1 MAHSRAIAG
10 AFRARNNC
18 SRRNARLPSKESSTL
33 EGVAGKSRR
42 RRKLSA
48 RLYASDA
55 LRPILLELDVTER
68 QVFHR
73 INVVE
78 QKIVAR
84 ARFEEFLLNRQPG
97 SFVDPHLDLDDLVAD
112 LIGLGSQFKNDRFLA
127 VEFFFTDYGHQVAL
141 PDVVALR
148 TEPEK
153 HVLIDHRTVLAEVE
167 FFDAVYLWIEN
178 KERVAGTQNGA
189 RVRLGNLDAHFLIA
203 ADIDVAC
210 FYRGIFHHRR
220 VFDVFDIGTEGMEVL
235 RGLVHH
241 SQDASDGP
249 VCGRLGGA
257 RVKRTRRATQNHK
270 REEKKQANQIASFP
284 GKCDVSFGPSES

>member
-55 LRPILLELDVTER
+55 LRPILLELDVAER

-73 INVVE
+73 VNIVE

-97 SFVDPHLDLDDLVAD
+97 GFVDPNLDLDDLVTD
-112 LIGLGSQFKNDRFLA
+112 LIGLGSEFKNDRFLV
-127 VEFFFTDYGHQVAL
+127 VEFFFANDGHQVTF
-141 PDVVALR
+141 PEVVALR
-148 TEPEK
+148 TEPQK
-153 HVLIDHRTVLAEVE
+153 HVLIDHRTVLAEVD
-167 FFDAVYLWIEN
+167 FVDAVYLWIEN
-178 KERVAGTQNGA
+178 EERVAGTQNGA
-189 RVRLGNLDAHFLIA
+189 RARLGNLDAHFLIA
-203 ADIDVAC
+203 ADIDVAR
-210 FYRGIFHHRR
+210 FYRGILHHRCI
-220 VFDVFDIGTEGMEVL
+220 FDVFDIGTERMEVL

-241 SQDASDGP
+241 SQDAFDSP
-249 VCGRLGGA
+249 VCAPLRSP
-257 RVKRTRRATQNHK
+257 RSRRTCRAAQNHK
-270 REEKKQANQIASFP
+270 REEK
-284 GKCDVSFGPSES
+284 E